1 MKNQDVIVLG
11 SGCSILNLSQ
21 SEIDY
26 INNCEVIVA
35 INKFMAFYQKS
46 KILPTHVYFV
56 DAYDTSTVRFIQ
68 HIFDVCRHDKLEN
81 LNFILNQEVLNFPL
95 TGQRF
100 CATKLAFYIKKKY
113 LELEQSLHDILFH
126 EEKIN
131 SNLFLVPQN
140 CSFEF
145 ISHEHWLDGNQ
156 WSDTLKKPLFHYRG
170 SLSTVL
176 NYISIKYPNYPIKL
190 VGVDFNSP
198 SYFFQEELEKLNF
211 AWQDWT
217 TEITQEKKTHF
228 SAIPYEGT
236 TIFDKFDF
244 MLAKLKET
252 GNELYSC
259 NSQSLLVEKGLTKYK
274 NVIS

>member
-1 MKNQDVIVLG
+1 MKHQDVIVLG
-11 SGCSILNLSQ
+11 SGCSILNLSEP
-21 SEIDY
+21 EIEY
-26 INNCEVIVA
+26 INNCDVIIA
-35 INKFMAFYQKS
+35 INKFMAFYRKS

-56 DAYDTSTVRFIQ
+56 DAYDTSTVCFIQ
-68 HIFDVCRHDKLEN
+68 YIFDVCRTNKLKH
-81 LNFILNQEVLNFPL
+81 LNFILNRKVLEFPL

-100 CATKLAFYIKKKY
+100 CATKLAFSIKKKY
-113 LELEQSLHDILFH
+113 LEIEQSLHDILFH
-126 EEKIN
+126 GEKIN
-131 SNLFLVPQN
+131 PNLFLVPQN

-145 ISHEHWLDGNQ
+145 ISHEYWLDGNQ

-176 NYISIKYPNYPIKL
+176 NYISIKYPQRPIKL

-211 AWQDWT
+211 DWQDWT
-217 TEITQEKKTHF
+217 TDITKEKKTHF
-228 SAIPYEGT
+228 SAVPYQGT

-244 MLAKLKET
+244 ILTKLKET

-259 NSQSLLVEKGLTKYK
+259 NPQSLLVEKGLTKYK